1 MPGTRMVPGHTVV
14 APVRPEP
21 ALPEGELD
29 ADALRG
35 WIILD
40 RNVLVDLRNH
50 EIDGTELAQ
59 HLKRI

>member
-1 MPGTRMVPGHTVV
+1 MVPDHTVV
-14 APVRPEP
+14 APVRPEQ

-40 RNVLVDLRNH
+40 RDVLVDLRNDA
-50 EIDGTELAQ
+50 IDGTELAQ